1 MSNPQIKHD
10 SNDSR
15 DTNELETQPHAGP
28 NLVLLFSVVAL
39 ALAAAIAIAMMI
51 VYPFYIRR

>member
-1 MSNPQIKHD
+1 MSNPLIKHD
-10 SNDSR
+10 SHDS
-15 DTNELETQPHAGP
+15 ETQPQSGP
-28 NLVLLFSVVAL
+28 NLVLLFSIVAL